1 MPRKLILPLLCLLL
15 LIAPSV
21 KAAVYFVDAGKA
33 NNTGNGLS
41 WANAKKDIQAA
52 INAAAAGDEIWVKA
66 GTYLPTLEPDGTTST
81 GDPRNKSICLATK
94 NMKVYGG
101 FAGTETLLSQR
112 NAIANITVLSGDLDG
127 PGGTADAYHVF
138 VTFER
143 TTACIVDGFT
153 IKTGRGNGNGNPQIY
168 YVNGINGTAPSYY
181 NNQGGGVYNVNSS
194 PTISNCIITANI
206 ATSSGSGM
214 SNTTSS
220 PAITNCTFSSNS
232 STNGAA
238 MFNGGNGAPTVSGCT
253 FNNNTGR
260 GIYTI
265 GDLTVTNS
273 TFSSNTGGGI
283 ACQTSNLTV
292 SGCTFNNNDAGSG
305 NSGGAIACFTGNS
318 SLRNFTL
325 SNSNF
330 NNNIAGDI
338 TGGSGGAVSIRE
350 SVIASITGCNF
361 TGNTAT
367 GGYGGAVH
375 TDGNGRTAFTSTT
388 FSNCT
393 FSSNSAYRGGAV
405 YIDQADQSLSGSSF
419 SNNTAGEN
427 GGGMYSGTGSDAF
440 SITNCTFT
448 GNTAAISGGGIYND
462 RNYPAISSCTF
473 TGNNATVSAGGI
485 YTKWYNANFK
495 NCIIS
500 GNTSNNA
507 SLPDLYFDG
516 GSITYSLIG
525 PANNPSPYGYGTGVV
540 RGSPFFVNAASPAG
554 PDGIFRTAD
563 DGLRIGCTSAARDAG
578 TGTTPTTDILG
589 NARVGVID
597 MGAYES
603 PGTGCTNTI
612 QYVDASMS
620 TNGNGYSWNSPK
632 RDLQEAINA
641 VDPGG
646 EVWVKAGTYLPTL
659 DPTGNASPANA
670 RDKTFYLT
678 TKDVKIYGGFVGTE
692 TLVSQRN
699 AATNRTIL
707 SGDLDGI
714 AGTNDAYHVFIMKN
728 RTTASTVDGFTIT
741 GGRANG
747 GSNFSVSGT
756 LFTQSDGGGMVH
768 NSSSPTISNC
778 IFVSNSASF
787 YAGGM
792 YNISSNPSISTC
804 IFNNNSAGKGGGI
817 YNLTGSPSII
827 SSTFAGN
834 TVTSFGG
841 GIYSDINSG
850 GSIINTILSGNT
862 GGPANRQNIYKDA
875 GTVLTVSYTV
885 IGDYSSTATNNYT
898 PTNILTGDPFVEVNN
913 PAGADAIPGTADDGL
928 RLYCSSPAR
937 DAGTGITPVTDI
949 LGNLRVGAI
958 DLGAYE
964 FQATG
969 CPSLIYVNGGRPDNS
984 GTGTSWA
991 TAKRDVQAA
1000 INEVAAGGSVW
1011 VKAGT
1016 YLPTLDPNGNATP
1029 TDVRDK
1035 TFYLIAK
1042 DVKLYGGFAG
1052 TETLLSQRNAVTN
1065 VTTLSGNL
1073 DGNAGTND
1081 AYHVIITG
1089 NRTVNSVVD
1098 GFTITG
1104 GRANGSGTVLFA
1116 GVAFDRFKAGGMY
1129 NVNSNPTLGSCIFTG
1144 NTATGDGGGLYNKT
1158 GSPAIAG
1165 CTFSNNTAGSGGG
1178 MSNSTASPVMS
1189 NCTFNNNTAS
1199 TTGGGL
1205 VNDNSSPQITG
1216 CTFNTN
1222 TATSKGGGMYNLNSS
1237 PSVSSSAF
1245 NTNAASICGGGIYNE
1260 GGNPTVS
1267 NCSFS
1272 GNTSANSGGG
1282 MYNLNSS
1289 PSVSSCTFA
1298 TNTASSNGGGMYNLN
1313 SSPSVNS
1320 STFGANTA
1328 SSFGGGIYSD
1338 LNSGGIITNTIL
1350 SGNTGGPANRQNIY
1364 KDAGTVFTVTYTL
1377 IGDYNSTATNNYT
1390 ATNILVGEP
1399 FIEVNSPAGAD
1410 GILGTAD
1417 DGIRI
1422 GCSSPARDAG
1432 TGTTPATDILGNPRV
1447 GVIDLGAYE
1456 FQGTGCPYLI
1466 FVNGGRPD
1474 NSGSGIN
1481 WATAKKDVQV
1491 GINEVAAGGSVWV
1504 KAGTYLPTLDP
1515 NGNAG
1520 PIDLRDKAFYLT
1532 TKEVMLYGGFAGTE
1546 IVLSQRN
1553 AVTNV
1558 TTLSGNLDGNAGT
1571 NDAYHVIITGNRTV
1585 NSVVD
1590 GFTITGG
1597 RANGSGTVSV
1607 GGAAFD
1613 RSKAGGMYNLNSNPT
1628 LGSCIFTGN
1637 MATGDG
1643 GGLYNK
1649 NSSPSVSSCTF
1660 SNNTASTTGGGLLND
1675 NSSPQITG
1683 CTFTGN
1689 TASTSGGGMY
1699 NLNSSPS
1706 VSTSAFNTNAA
1717 NISGGGIYNTG
1728 GNATVSNCIFSG
1740 NTSGSTGGGMYNL
1753 NSSPGIS
1760 SCTFTA
1766 NTATLNGGGIYNNVS
1781 SPVITVCAFGSN
1793 AATQNGGGIYNSAA
1807 NPVLSNCVFSG
1818 NTSGN
1823 NGGGIFNESS
1833 SPVISSTTLSANTA
1847 TSTGGGI
1854 YSDATSGGTVTNTI
1868 LSGNMGGP
1876 ANRQN
1881 LYKEAGTG
1889 ILTVSYS
1896 LVADYIS
1903 TATNNYTASD
1913 IIAADPLFADA
1924 ANPAGPDGIYRTSDD
1939 GLRIINCFSPARDA
1953 GTGTTP
1959 ATDILGNV
1967 RLNIIDMGAYENPA
1981 IGCPKTFYVDA
1992 GKPNNTGAGDTW
2004 ANAKKDIQAAINAA
2018 TVTGDQ
2024 IWVKAGTYLPTL
2036 DPNGNPTPA
2045 DARDKTFYLTT
2056 IDVKLYGGFAGTE
2069 ILLSQRNTLTNATIL
2084 SGDLD
2089 GPGGTTDANHVLL
2102 TGGRTVACVIDGFTI
2117 TGGRAS
2123 VLNSYLTVSGFSY
2136 LRGSGGGINN
2146 TYSSPTISNCTI
2158 SNNNAIGEG
2167 AGIYNNTTN
2176 ALISSC
2182 IFTSNSAGVRG
2193 GGMENTGGNPS
2204 VSNCAFINNTSVLNG
2219 GGLAN
2224 INSSNV
2230 FIRNCSFI
2238 GNTSNQI
2245 GGGLSNGGFS
2255 TLSIS
2260 NCSFTAN
2267 TATNGG
2273 GFASINSG
2281 NFSMSNCTF
2290 STNTANAMGGGIFN
2304 NNTGSG
2310 TITNCI
2316 LRGNTG
2322 GPANRQNI
2330 YKDTGT
2336 TVLSVSYSIIAD
2348 YNSTAI
2354 NNYTAGANI
2363 LSVDPLFVNAA
2374 NPAGADG
2381 KLGTA
2386 DDGIALRSCSPA
2398 VNAGTTTIPAI
2409 PQDILNNNRVGG
2421 YDMGAYE
2428 YQSAATLPVLAST
2441 NTTDTRMSYL
2451 GEAISFGDC
2460 SNTIATLRS
2469 QGSALVSG
2477 MVTAKLYVQNTV
2489 LMQGQIPYARRY
2501 YDITPTANANTAT
2514 AEVTLYFT
2522 QADFDNYNSSRG
2534 TNLPLPSDGAD
2545 AAGNKANI
2553 RIMQEHG
2560 TSGSGLPGSY
2570 TGWGGAGPAQ
2580 IFITPLSVMWNVQ
2593 ILRWE
2598 VIFPVTGFS
2607 GFFLN
2612 TVSGGVLP
2620 VKLLAFTAKRI
2631 KASLNIV
2638 EWKTA
2643 FEESGTFFMVER
2655 SGDGTTFNALGVVMS
2670 KGILTGS
2677 KYLFDDNAPLEGD
2690 NYYRLKST
2698 EPNGDKSY
2706 SSIVKIKNTDGR
2718 RTVIEAFPNPAY
2730 DLITIR
2736 CLDSKLLGS
2745 KAILTDMNGKVMRA
2759 FVLQRETL
2767 LNINRWAAGVYV
2779 LKAEDGNTIKIVR
2792 K

>member
-41 WANAKKDIQAA
+41 WANAKKDLQAA
-52 INAAAAGDEIWVKA
+52 LNAAAAGDEIWVKA

-81 GDPRNKSICLATK
+81 GDPRNKSFYLATK

-101 FAGTETLLSQR
+101 FTGTETLLSQR

-153 IKTGRGNGNGNPQIY
+153 IKTGRANGNGNPQIY

-181 NNQGGGVYNVNSS
+181 NNKGGGVYNVNSS
-194 PTISNCIITANI
+194 PTISNCIITDNI

-214 SNTTSS
+214 QNTTSS
-220 PAITNCTFSSNS
+220 PATTNCTFSSNS
-232 STNGAA
+232 STYGAA
-238 MFNGGNGAPTVSGCT
+238 MDNGGNGTPTVSGCT
-253 FNNNTGR
+253 FNNNTGG

-273 TFSSNTGGGI
+273 TFSSNTGRGI

-318 SLRNFTL
+318 TLRNFTL

-330 NNNIAGDI
+330 NNNIAGS
-338 TGGSGGAVSIRE
+338 SGGAVSIRE

-375 TDGNGRTAFTSTT
+375 TDGNGRTAVTSTT

-405 YIDQADQSLSGSSF
+405 YIDLADQSLSGSSF

-427 GGGMYSGTGSDAF
+427 GGGMYSGIGSDAF

-448 GNTAAISGGGIYND
+448 GNTAATSGGGIYND
-462 RNYPAISSCTF
+462 RTYPAISSCTF

-578 TGTTPTTDILG
+578 IGTTPTTDILG

-612 QYVDASMS
+612 QYVDASMA

-641 VDPGG
+641 VDAGG
-646 EVWVKAGTYLPTL
+646 QVWVKAGTYLPTL
-659 DPTGNASPANA
+659 DANGNATPIDP
-670 RDKTFYLT
+670 RDKSFYLT
-678 TKDVKIYGGFVGTE
+678 SKDVKIYGGFVGTE

-699 AATNRTIL
+699 PVTNRTIL
-707 SGDLDGI
+707 SGNLDGN
-714 AGTNDAYHVFIMKN
+714 AGTNDAYHVLIMNN
-728 RTTASTVDGFTIT
+728 RTTASGIDGFTIT

-747 GSNFSVSGT
+747 NGSLTVAGT
-756 LFTQSDGGGMVH
+756 VFTQSDGGGIV
-768 NSSSPTISNC
+768 NNNSSPTISNC
-778 IFVSNSASF
+778 IFLNNSATF

-792 YNISSNPSISTC
+792 YNISSNPSISSC
-804 IFNNNSAGKGGGI
+804 VFSNNAAGKGGGLL
-817 YNLTGSPSII
+817 NSNSSPSI
-827 SSTFAGN
+827 SSCTFAGN
-834 TVTSFGG
+834 TASSFGG
-841 GIYSDINSG
+841 GIYGFGTSG
-850 GSIINTILSGNT
+850 GTVTNCILSGNT
-862 GGPANRQNIYKDA
+862 GGPANRQNIYKDP
-875 GTVLTVSYTV
+875 GTVFTVSYTL

-898 PTNILTGDPFVEVNN
+898 ASNILIGDPFVEVNN
-913 PAGADAIPGTADDGL
+913 PAGADAIVGTADDGL
-928 RLYCSSPAR
+928 RIGCSSPAR
-937 DAGTGITPVTDI
+937 DAGTGTTPTNDI
-949 LGNLRVGAI
+949 LGNPRVGAI

-964 FQATG
+964 YQGTT
-969 CPSLIYVNGGRPDNS
+969 CPTLIYVNSSRPDNS

-991 TAKRDVQAA
+991 TAKKDVQAG

-1016 YLPTLDPNGNATP
+1016 YLPTLDANGNAAP
-1029 TDVRDK
+1029 IDNRDK
-1035 TFYLIAK
+1035 AFYITTK

-1052 TETLLSQRNAVTN
+1052 TETQLSDRNVVTN

-1089 NRTVNSVVD
+1089 NRTVTSVVD
-1098 GFTITG
+1098 GFT
-1104 GRANGSGTVLFA
+1104 F
-1116 GVAFDRFKAGGMY
+1116 
-1129 NVNSNPTLGSCIFTG
+1129 
-1144 NTATGDGGGLYNKT
+1144 
-1158 GSPAIAG
+1158 
-1165 CTFSNNTAGSGGG
+1165 
-1178 MSNSTASPVMS
+1178 
-1189 NCTFNNNTAS
+1189 
-1199 TTGGGL
+1199 
-1205 VNDNSSPQITG
+1205 
-1216 CTFNTN
+1216 
-1222 TATSKGGGMYNLNSS
+1222 
-1237 PSVSSSAF
+1237 
-1245 NTNAASICGGGIYNE
+1245 
-1260 GGNPTVS
+1260 
-1267 NCSFS
+1267 
-1272 GNTSANSGGG
+1272 
-1282 MYNLNSS
+1282 
-1289 PSVSSCTFA
+1289 
-1298 TNTASSNGGGMYNLN
+1298 
-1313 SSPSVNS
+1313 
-1320 STFGANTA
+1320 
-1328 SSFGGGIYSD
+1328 
-1338 LNSGGIITNTIL
+1338 
-1350 SGNTGGPANRQNIY
+1350 
-1364 KDAGTVFTVTYTL
+1364 
-1377 IGDYNSTATNNYT
+1377 
-1390 ATNILVGEP
+1390 
-1399 FIEVNSPAGAD
+1399 
-1410 GILGTAD
+1410 
-1417 DGIRI
+1417 
-1422 GCSSPARDAG
+1422 
-1432 TGTTPATDILGNPRV
+1432 
-1447 GVIDLGAYE
+1447 
-1456 FQGTGCPYLI
+1456 
-1466 FVNGGRPD
+1466 
-1474 NSGSGIN
+1474 
-1481 WATAKKDVQV
+1481 
-1491 GINEVAAGGSVWV
+1491 
-1504 KAGTYLPTLDP
+1504 
-1515 NGNAG
+1515 
-1520 PIDLRDKAFYLT
+1520 
-1532 TKEVMLYGGFAGTE
+1532 
-1546 IVLSQRN
+1546 
-1553 AVTNV
+1553 
-1558 TTLSGNLDGNAGT
+1558 
-1571 NDAYHVIITGNRTV
+1571 
-1585 NSVVD
+1585 
-1590 GFTITGG
+1590 TGG
-1597 RANGSGTVSV
+1597 RANGSGTVSTS
-1607 GGAAFD
+1607 GLTFD
-1613 RSKAGGMYNLNSNPT
+1613 RSKGGGMYNLNSNPT
-1628 LGSCIFTGN
+1628 LGSCIFNGN
-1637 MATGDG
+1637 TATTDG
-1643 GGLYNK
+1643 GGMYNK
-1649 NSSPSVSSCTF
+1649 SSNPAIIGCTF
-1660 SNNTASTTGGGLLND
+1660 SNNTAGTGGGLYNSAAIPIISSCTFSTNTASTNGGGLLND

-1683 CTFTGN
+1683 GTFNNN
-1689 TASTSGGGMY
+1689 TANTSGGGVY
-1699 NLNSSPS
+1699 NLNSSPA
-1706 VSTSAFNTNAA
+1706 VSTSTFNANNATV
-1717 NISGGGIYNTG
+1717 NGGGIYNDG
-1728 GNATVSNCIFSG
+1728 SNAAVTNCILTG
-1740 NTSGSTGGGMYNL
+1740 NTAGNNGGGMYNV
-1753 NSSPGIS
+1753 NSSPSVS
-1760 SCTFTA
+1760 SCTFA
-1766 NTATLNGGGIYNNVS
+1766 SNTATQNGGGIYNNASGAVLTS
-1781 SPVITVCAFGSN
+1781 CAFGSN
-1793 AATQNGGGIYNSAA
+1793 AATQNGGGIYNLAA

-1823 NGGGIFNESS
+1823 NGGGLFNESS
-1833 SPVISSTTLSANTA
+1833 IPGISSTSFSANTA
-1847 TSTGGGI
+1847 TSTGGGV

-1889 ILTVSYS
+1889 VLTVNYS
-1896 LVADYIS
+1896 VVSDYSS
-1903 TATNNYTASD
+1903 TATNNYTGST
-1913 IIAADPLFADA
+1913 IIAGDPLFVDA
-1924 ANPAGPDGIYRTSDD
+1924 ANPAGPDGIFRTSDD
-1939 GLRIINCFSPARDA
+1939 GLRITSCASPARDA

-1959 ATDILGNV
+1959 ATDIVGNV
-1967 RLNIIDMGAYENPA
+1967 RVNIIDIGAYENPA
-1981 IGCPKTFYVDA
+1981 NGCPRTLYVDA
-1992 GKPNNTGAGDTW
+1992 GKPNNTGVGDTW
-2004 ANAKKDIQAAINAA
+2004 VNAKKDLQAAINAA
-2018 TVTGDQ
+2018 AASGDQ

-2036 DPNGNPTPA
+2036 DPNGSATPA
-2045 DARDKTFYLTT
+2045 DARDKTIYLTT
-2056 IDVKLYGGFAGTE
+2056 KELKLYGGFAGTE
-2069 ILLSQRNTLTNATIL
+2069 TLLSQRVAGTNITTL

-2089 GPGGTTDANHVLL
+2089 GPGGTADAYHVLI
-2102 TGGRTVACVIDGFTI
+2102 TGGRTAACVVDGFTI
-2117 TGGRAS
+2117 AGGRA
-2123 VLNSYLTVSGFSY
+2123 NSPTFLTLSGFNF
-2136 LRGSGGGINN
+2136 LRSGGGGINN
-2146 TYSSPTISNCTI
+2146 TNSSPTISNCI
-2158 SNNNAIGEG
+2158 FSNNSSNSEG
-2167 AGIYNNTTN
+2167 GGMFNSA
-2176 ALISSC
+2176 ASPQISSC
-2182 IFTSNSAGVRG
+2182 TFTSNSSGNRG
-2193 GGMENTGGNPS
+2193 GGLSTTGGNPI
-2204 VSNCAFINNTSVLNG
+2204 VSNCAFISNTSTFNG
-2219 GGLAN
+2219 GGAASSGSTSN
-2224 INSSNV
+2224 ISMRS
-2230 FIRNCSFI
+2230 CSFI
-2238 GNTSNQI
+2238 GNTSNQN
-2245 GGGLSNGGFS
+2245 GGGLSNGNFS
-2255 TLSIS
+2255 TMSAS
-2260 NCSFTAN
+2260 NCSFSAN
-2267 TATNGG
+2267 TAISGG

-2281 NFSMSNCTF
+2281 NFAMSNCTF
-2290 STNTANAMGGGIFN
+2290 SANNASSNGGGIYNSN
-2304 NNTGSG
+2304 NGSG
-2310 TITNCI
+2310 SITNCI

-2322 GPANRQNI
+2322 GPINRQNI

-2336 TVLSVSYSIIAD
+2336 TVLTVSYSIIAD

-2354 NNYTAGANI
+2354 NNYTSGANI
-2363 LSVDPLFVNAA
+2363 LPVDPLFVNAA
-2374 NPAGADG
+2374 NPAGPDG

-2386 DDGIALRSCSPA
+2386 DDGIALSSCSPA
-2398 VNAGTTTIPAI
+2398 VNAGNTTMPPL

-2428 YQSAATLPVLAST
+2428 YQSAATLPILAST
-2441 NTTDTRMSYL
+2441 NTTDTRMAYL
-2451 GEAISFGDC
+2451 GEVTSFGDC
-2460 SNTIATLRS
+2460 SNFIATLRS

-2514 AEVTLYFT
+2514 AQVTLYFT

-2534 TNLPLPSDGAD
+2534 SNLPLPSDGTD
-2545 AAGNKANI
+2545 AAGNKVNI
-2553 RIMQEHG
+2553 QIMQEHG
-2560 TSGSGLPGSY
+2560 ISASGLPGSY

-2580 IFITPLSVMWNVQ
+2580 IFFTPLSVVWNVQ

-2612 TVSGGVLP
+2612 TVSGGVVP
-2620 VKLLAFTAKRI
+2620 IKLLAFTAKRI

-2638 EWKTA
+2638 EWKTV

-2670 KGILTGS
+2670 KGIFTGS
-2677 KYLFDDNAPLEGD
+2677 KYLFDDNVPLEGD

-2706 SSIVKIKNTDGR
+2706 SSIVKIKNIEGR

-2745 KAILTDMNGKVMRA
+2745 KAILSDMDGKVIRA

-2779 LKAEDGNTIKIVR
+2779 LRTADGNTIRIVR